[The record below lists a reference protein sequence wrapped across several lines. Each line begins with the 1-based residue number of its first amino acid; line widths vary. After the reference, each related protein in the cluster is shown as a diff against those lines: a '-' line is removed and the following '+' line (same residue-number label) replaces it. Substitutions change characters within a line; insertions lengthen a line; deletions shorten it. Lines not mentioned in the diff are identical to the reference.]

1 MRRRLA
7 AAQKEDAMYA
17 RLSRFA
23 GLPAERIE
31 ETIREFEQDYL
42 PAIEQAPGFE
52 GIVLGVDWNAGKA
65 AAVSFWESREALQ
78 ASDRAAT
85 QARQAAIDR
94 TEPERDPVVDN
105 YEVVLQRKLDL
116 G

>member
-1 MRRRLA
+1 
-7 AAQKEDAMYA
+7 MYA

-23 GLPAERIE
+23 GLPPERIE

-65 AAVSFWESREALQ
+65 AAVSFWESREALES
-78 ASDRAAT
+78 SDQAAT

-94 TEPERDPVVDN
+94 AEPEREPIVDN
-105 YEVVLQRKLDL
+105 YEVVLQRQLEL
-116 G
+116 R